1 MKKLLALL
9 LVLVVTS
16 AASATL
22 QISVNGEKEPVESQ
36 ITIGPSDHITL
47 DIWTDADIQPFEAIP
62 WMLVCEVVGGD
73 ITGGTSVHAAM
84 TISGLTKDFEKIIP
98 PEGQEGIWGLAANTT
113 VIPVEAG
120 TTLADLIDFHC
131 LGCPPGGPVPCDIV
145 ISLYDAP
152 DGAPPTT
159 LFDSVVIHQTPEP
172 ASMLLLG
179 LGGLLLRR
187 RK

>member
-22 QISVNGEKEPVESQ
+22 QISVNGDKEPVESQ

-47 DIWTDADIQPFEAIP
+47 DIWTDAPIQPFEAIT
-62 WMLVCEVVGGD
+62 WMLVCQVIDAD
-73 ITGGTSVHAAM
+73 ITGGQSVHPAM
-84 TISGLTKDFEKIIP
+84 TVSGLTKDFPAIVP
-98 PEGQEGIWGLAANTT
+98 PEGEEGIWGIAANTT
-113 VIPVEAG
+113 IVPVDAG
-120 TTLADLIDFHC
+120 TMLADLIDFHC
-131 LGCPPGGPVPCDIV
+131 LGGPGDVI
-145 ISLYDAP
+145 ISLYNAP
-152 DGAPPTT
+152 DGSPPTT
-159 LFDSVVIHQTPEP
+159 LFDSVIIHQIPEP